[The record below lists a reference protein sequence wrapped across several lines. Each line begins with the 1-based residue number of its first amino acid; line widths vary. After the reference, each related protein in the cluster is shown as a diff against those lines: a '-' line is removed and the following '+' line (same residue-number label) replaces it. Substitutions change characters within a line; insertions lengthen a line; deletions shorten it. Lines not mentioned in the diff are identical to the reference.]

1 VVLCIDVLALVVTF
15 GVSWQPSTAQEKKEE
30 AKTEAQEEPKTE
42 GATTAAPSAETKT
55 EETKAPVV
63 LPPYMTQTSPDPKK
77 PLWPDPTGANSGYWT
92 TPAPGPVGD
101 GDPAAMTPAGLYDRI
116 THNLFSINMV
126 WVLIAGFL
134 VMFMQAGFAL
144 VEGGLCRAKNSSHT
158 FAMNMMIYPLG
169 CIAFWA
175 YGFAFGWGNW
185 FAGPVPPGYVPP
197 LGPGMSILNEG
208 FALKIGEASYGLIGT
223 KGFCL
228 MGLDDVGVMAFFF
241 YMMVFMDTTATIRLG
256 PWRSGGVG
264 RTSVCSDFGLRCRTA
279 CSPTGSGGAG
289 GSPNRE

>member
-1 VVLCIDVLALVVTF
+1 LAL
-15 GVSWQPSTAQEKKEE
+15 
-30 AKTEAQEEPKTE
+30 
-42 GATTAAPSAETKT
+42 
-55 EETKAPVV
+55 
-63 LPPYMTQTSPDPKK
+63 
-77 PLWPDPTGANSGYWT
+77 
-92 TPAPGPVGD
+92 
-101 GDPAAMTPAGLYDRI
+101 
-116 THNLFSINMV
+116 
-126 WVLIAGFL
+126 IAF

-169 CIAFWA
+169 CLAFWV

-208 FALKIGEASYGLIGT
+208 FSLKIGELSYGLIGT

-241 YMMVFMDTTATIRLG
+241 YMMVFMDDCHH
-256 PWRSGGVG
+256 P
-264 RTSVCSDFGLRCRTA
+264 
-279 CSPTGSGGAG
+279 PTDTGGAG
-289 GSPNRE
+289 WKNFCSSALGAPHP